1 MKFNFVHFR
10 FYVIAL
16 IAVLM
21 LTSCTSKN
29 AATAVQTNSDVD
41 NAAHSTTVVDKE
53 SQPVLPVTESAPH
66 TVTSDED
73 LVALTIPAGWRK
85 FKQGQLDSVLSVCDK
100 EKRM

>member
-1 MKFNFVHFR
+1 MKFNFAHFR

-16 IAVLM
+16 IAVFHAYQLH
-21 LTSCTSKN
+21 SKN

-41 NAAHSTTVVDKE
+41 NATHSTTVVDKE
-53 SQPVLPVTESAPH
+53 SQPVLPVTESLPH
-66 TVTSDED
+66 TVTSDKD